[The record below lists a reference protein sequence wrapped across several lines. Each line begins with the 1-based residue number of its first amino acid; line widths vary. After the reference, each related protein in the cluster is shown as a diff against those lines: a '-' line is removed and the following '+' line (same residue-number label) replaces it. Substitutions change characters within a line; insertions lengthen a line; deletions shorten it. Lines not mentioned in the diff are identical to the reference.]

1 MNSENV
7 GLFSKLDIRVGKIVK
22 AEVFEEAIKP
32 AYILTID
39 FGEEIGL
46 KKTSAQITNYDLN
59 SLTDKKCIA
68 VINLGEKQ
76 IGPIMSQCLV
86 LGSISKKLDFLIV
99 GNSKPTKKKIDQ
111 AKSLGIKV
119 ITENEWEKILNS

>member
-7 GLFSKLDIRVGKIVK
+7 NLFSKLDIRVGKIIK
-22 AEVFEEAIKP
+22 AEIFEQAIKP

-39 FGEEIGL
+39 FGKEIGL
-46 KKTSAQITNYDLN
+46 KKTSAQVTNYDLN
-59 SLTDKKCIA
+59 NLSGKKCIA

-86 LGSISKKLDFLIV
+86 LGSISNNGDVLLLAPEN
-99 GNSKPTKKKIDQ
+99 GSE
-111 AKSLGIKV
+111 LGDRIA
-119 ITENEWEKILNS
+119 